1 MCAALEY
8 EDGMDDGDDTGGTG
22 GASADGPGPP
32 GAGAD
37 EDFRALAEDWI
48 AIWQSEI
55 TTYLTDPE
63 TQASW
68 TAIIALWA
76 EAAQAM
82 LRGMPAGPFMGGVA
96 PPRPQA
102 GTTPRAAARDRSKP
116 APTRPG
122 TGADAAAGTASAA
135 PASDPRDDE
144 VRRLEQRVAELE
156 RHLAGRDGPGGEAE
170 RRRGPA
176 DGDRRPRGA
185 RRRRS

>member
-1 MCAALEY
+1 
-8 EDGMDDGDDTGGTG
+8 MDDGNDTGGEGSTSG
-22 GASADGPGPP
+22 GQGPAGP

-37 EDFRALAEDWI
+37 EDFQALAKDWI

-55 TTYLTDPE
+55 TAYLTDPE

-82 LRGMPAGPFMGGVA
+82 LRSMPAA
-96 PPRPQA
+96 PAASGFRP
-102 GTTPRAAARDRSKP
+102 
-116 APTRPG
+116 PG
-122 TGADAAAGTASAA
+122 TATHERAKPGPARRGAGADAAAGTASAA

-156 RHLAGRDGPGGEAE
+156 RHLAGRDGPGGETE
-170 RRRGPA
+170 RRRGSA
-176 DGDRRPRGA
+176 DGDRRARGT
-185 RRRRS
+185 RRRRG